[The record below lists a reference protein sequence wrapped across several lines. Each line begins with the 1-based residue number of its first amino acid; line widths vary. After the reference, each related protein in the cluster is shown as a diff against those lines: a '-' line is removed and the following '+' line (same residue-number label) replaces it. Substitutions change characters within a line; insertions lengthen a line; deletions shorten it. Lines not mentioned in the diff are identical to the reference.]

1 MKVILVEDVKKLGK
15 KGELVDASDGYARNF
30 LIPRG
35 LAEEATAPRL
45 QEWKQKQRSMEA
57 KESRLKQNADDI
69 RKHLQGKQVK
79 VKVSCGETGKLFGS
93 VTSLHVAEAIK
104 EQMEV
109 DVARKDIKMAEVIKN
124 TGLYPFT
131 IKLYPGV
138 EAKMTLTV
146 EGE

>member
-1 MKVILVEDVKKLGK
+1 MKVILNEDVKKLGK

-35 LAEEATAPRL
+35 MAEEATAPRI
-45 QEWKQKQRSMEA
+45 QEWKQKQRSLEA
-57 KESRLKQNADDI
+57 KETKLRISAEDK
-69 RKHLQGKQVK
+69 RKHLQGKQIK

-93 VTSLHVAEAIK
+93 VTSSQIAVAIK
-104 EQMEV
+104 EQMKI
-109 DVARKDIKMAEVIKN
+109 DIPKKDIKISEAIKN
-124 TGLYPFT
+124 TGQYSFL
-131 IKLYPGV
+131 IKIYPGV